1 MRENFELFQKAKSAE
16 LEHEISDEAH
26 WIRCEN
32 QNPPLLYRN
41 GKPVRMKGG
50 EVERVKNWK
59 LKENEAPPTHNNRSC
74 AV

>member
-32 QNPPLLYRN
+32 QNLPMLYRN

-50 EVERVKNWK
+50 EVERVKGIESSAQSK
-59 LKENEAPPTHNNRSC
+59 PQ
-74 AV
+74 